1 MPTYQFSN
9 SAADLNT
16 KHSFQTQTV
25 SDRLDNQ
32 LSQSVALILLDKN
45 YEQVE
50 SNALYALT
58 HLMKDYLL
66 EIGTEIKQNAELQGR
81 TEANLC
87 DFLNTAYDYGATQ
100 ETLQEHFKKGE
111 LTLIPMQ
118 QHLSTQKQILN
129 QRS

>member
-1 MPTYQFSN
+1 MQQRPPNQRSAKPPQNLLGMPSYQFSN

-32 LSQSVALILLDKN
+32 LSQSIALILLDKN
-45 YEQVE
+45 YEQIE

-66 EIGTEIKQNAELQGR
+66 EIGTEIK
-81 TEANLC
+81 
-87 DFLNTAYDYGATQ
+87 
-100 ETLQEHFKKGE
+100 
-111 LTLIPMQ
+111 
-118 QHLSTQKQILN
+118 
-129 QRS
+129 